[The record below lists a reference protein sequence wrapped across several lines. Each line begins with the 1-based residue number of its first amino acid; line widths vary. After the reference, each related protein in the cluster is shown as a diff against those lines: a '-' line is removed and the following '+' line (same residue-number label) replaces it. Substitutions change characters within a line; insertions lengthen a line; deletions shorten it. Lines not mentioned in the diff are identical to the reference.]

1 MAHSLEVRSHFG
13 HSSSFQMGDSQ
24 KTSWGEAVLG
34 GLPHLLTGLVVG
46 LPLLLATAGLS
57 NQGSTLVSFLMKGLS
72 VVYFL
77 AILGSFSLA
86 WRQGWPRWVASWYLY
101 WGLAP
106 LMAFGALINRWE
118 TGNTWEKINA
128 LLSQVIIPLVI
139 AYLLYRITRYDR
151 IRGLLAAIPLMMAVW
166 TIYLEFVPDGPEGV
180 TWVGSWVLAGLAAVG
195 VLRLNRL
202 DAGLALVLG
211 MTVLVGLPYAYLGIY
226 MGGALPFSEP
236 GPSLAAVFKNYVPI
250 LAISASLVLG
260 PLLACI
266 FRDLALRS
274 VPYDAWSYRLSL
286 FGLLLLLVGVVVAS
300 YISTNFERLWG
311 PFPALTPSLS
321 PLIGLGLL
329 AYATGF
335 LLMVRTAWQSS
346 AMPGWFTIP
355 LIFLIPLGVPMA
367 LLFGLPNHIFDLPAL
382 PTSLFFTLEL
392 GWMVLAAWLVVY
404 LHREMTS
411 QPCVIIKYP

>member
-1 MAHSLEVRSHFG
+1 M
-13 HSSSFQMGDSQ
+13 
-24 KTSWGEAVLG
+24 
-34 GLPHLLTGLVVG
+34 LTGLVVG
-46 LPLLLATAGLS
+46 LPLLLATTSLS
-57 NQGSTLVSFLMKGLS
+57 NQGSTLISFVIKS
-72 VVYFL
+72 FRVVYFL
-77 AILGSFSLA
+77 AILGSLGLA
-86 WRQGWPRWVASWYLY
+86 WRRGWPRWAASWYLY

-106 LMAFGALINRWE
+106 LMAVGALINRWE
-118 TGNTWEKINA
+118 TGHTWEKINA
-128 LLSQVIIPLVI
+128 LLVQVIVPLAI
-139 AYLLYRITRYDR
+139 AYLLYRITRSDR

-166 TIYLEFVPDGPEGV
+166 TISLELVPDGPEGV

-226 MGGALPFSEP
+226 LGGALPFSEP
-236 GPSLAAVFKNYVPI
+236 GPSLVAVFKYYVPI

-266 FRDLALRS
+266 FRDLTLRS
-274 VPYDAWSYRLSL
+274 APYDAWSYRLSL
-286 FGLLLLLVGVVVAS
+286 FGLLMLLVGVVVAS

-311 PFPALTPSLS
+311 PFHALTPYLS

-335 LLMVRTAWQSS
+335 FLMVRTARLSG

-355 LIFLIPLGVPMA
+355 LIFLIPLGVPMV
-367 LLFGLPNHIFDLPAL
+367 LLFGLPIYIFDLPTL
-382 PTSLFFTLEL
+382 PTPLFFTLEL
-392 GWMVLAAWLVVY
+392 GWMVLAVWLVVY

-411 QPCVIIKYP
+411 QP